1 MISPAAPEP
10 IEGVLFDFHSTLI
23 AQGLGHEWLQR
34 AWSHAGRDGEPA
46 HGLGAGRAEEIA
58 TWMDRIW
65 EHARDVD
72 PESRR
77 DLGPSEH
84 REVYDLLVQRLP
96 DLDADL
102 AAALYETMVETWIPY
117 DDAVP
122 VLRGLH
128 DRGIRTAVVSNI
140 GLDIRPVLDR
150 GGLSDLVDAVV
161 LSYEAGAVK
170 PAPDIFR
177 RALDLIDVPPERA
190 LMVGDSWKDDAGAAQ
205 LGVRTLILPRTT
217 GSSHGLELVLRL
229 VGQ

>member
-1 MISPAAPEP
+1 VSSSAAPQP

-23 AQGLGHEWLQR
+23 DQGLGHEWLQR
-34 AWSHAGRDGEPA
+34 AWAHAGRDGDPA
-46 HGLGAGRAEEIA
+46 DGLGATRAEEIA

-77 DLGPSEH
+77 DQGPSEH
-84 REVYDLLVQRLP
+84 REVYDLLVSQLP
-96 DLDADL
+96 DLDPDL
-102 AAALYETMVETWIPY
+102 AASLYETMLESWIPY

-122 VLRGLH
+122 VLRALH
-128 DRGIRTAVVSNI
+128 DRGVRTAVVSNI
-140 GLDIRPVLDR
+140 GMDIRPVLER
-150 GGLSDLVDAVV
+150 GGLSGLVDAVV

-170 PAPDIFR
+170 PAPEIFR
-177 RALDLIDVPPERA
+177 RAIDLVGVPPERA

-205 LGVRTLILPRTT
+205 LGIRTLILPRTT

-229 VGQ
+229 VGH